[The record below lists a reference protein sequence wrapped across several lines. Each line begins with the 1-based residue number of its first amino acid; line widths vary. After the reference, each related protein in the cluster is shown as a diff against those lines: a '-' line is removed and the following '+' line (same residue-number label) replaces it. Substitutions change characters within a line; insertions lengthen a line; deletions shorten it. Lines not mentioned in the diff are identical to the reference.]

1 MSTGRM
7 DAVGIDKAGG
17 PEMLRTL
24 ERDIPVPGPGEIL
37 VRVRAA
43 GVNRV
48 DVLQRSGLYKPP
60 PGTTDILGVEFAG
73 DLVQNGP
80 GASRFSVGQAV
91 CGIVVGGAYAAYC
104 VAPEAQ
110 TLPMPQGYDY
120 VKAAAVPEA
129 FFTVW
134 TALFDHGRLKPGER
148 LLVHGGSS
156 GIGTT
161 AIMLARA
168 LKAGPIFTTAGSA
181 EKCAVCLQLGASRA
195 INYTSEN
202 FVDVVRS
209 ETLGAGIDVI
219 VDMVAGDYI
228 ARNISLLADDGRLV
242 FIGRMSQQ
250 MDFAANVSRIMYA
263 RLVLTGVSLRGQ
275 TVAQKSAIARQL
287 EHVVWPLLDAGTIA
301 PVIDSVLPLTEA
313 ADAHRLLESSRHI
326 GKIVLVAG

>member
-7 DAVGIDKAGG
+7 DAVGIDEAGG

-48 DVLQRSGLYKPP
+48 DVLKRSGLYKP

-120 VKAAAVPEA
+120 VKAA
-129 FFTVW
+129 
-134 TALFDHGRLKPGER
+134 
-148 LLVHGGSS
+148 
-156 GIGTT
+156 
-161 AIMLARA
+161 
-168 LKAGPIFTTAGSA
+168 
-181 EKCAVCLQLGASRA
+181 
-195 INYTSEN
+195 
-202 FVDVVRS
+202 
-209 ETLGAGIDVI
+209 
-219 VDMVAGDYI
+219 
-228 ARNISLLADDGRLV
+228 
-242 FIGRMSQQ
+242 
-250 MDFAANVSRIMYA
+250 
-263 RLVLTGVSLRGQ
+263 
-275 TVAQKSAIARQL
+275 
-287 EHVVWPLLDAGTIA
+287 
-301 PVIDSVLPLTEA
+301 EA